1 MPSPKRATRAA
12 TRYCAPMDL
21 REVDRRFGG
30 RRKWVWSAQ
39 PRFVFDEDGNERPD
53 FEAVEDVGD
62 EAFEDETGWWTCH
75 PDTKAGDLAVI
86 YRSSGNKD
94 PNFPVRG
101 PKDLA
106 YVALVT
112 SEPPFALDRDPFAIK
127 QGLADKYGCHCVIVA
142 KIEPSVGLGEL
153 RADPVLRDWPALKA
167 SFVRAAM
174 PMPED
179 VWRRFVEIAASD
191 ERSAPPRRP
200 RRRRLSTIERRY
212 LERELEDW
220 LTESLSALRS
230 HGLDLELVG
239 RQVYCEG
246 HEGTM
251 DVLCRRAG
259 GRADFVVL
267 ELKVDE
273 VRRDAVGQILGY
285 LGWLRSRPEVSEA
298 TGVLIGGWQHPQVP
312 YALAEVDAKVQWISW
327 DAVDLPADLRH
338 LHD

>member
-1 MPSPKRATRAA
+1 
-12 TRYCAPMDL
+12 MDL
-21 REVDRRFGG
+21 REVDRRYGG
-30 RRKWVWSAQ
+30 SRKWVWSAQ
-39 PRFVFDEDGNERPD
+39 PRFVFEDDGTERPD
-53 FEAVEDVGD
+53 LEPVEDVGD

-94 PNFPVRG
+94 PDYPVRG

-112 SEPPFALDRDPFAIK
+112 SEPPFALDRDPFAIE
-127 QGLADKYGCHCVIVA
+127 QGLGGKYGCNVLIVA
-142 KIEPSVGLGEL
+142 KIEPPVGLAEL

-167 SFVRAAM
+167 SFVKAAM
-174 PMPED
+174 PMPD
-179 VWRRFVEIAASD
+179 AVWRRFVEVAASD
-191 ERSAPPRRP
+191 GRSPSARRP
-200 RRRRLSTIERRY
+200 QRRRSSTLERRHIERQ
-212 LERELEDW
+212 LEDW
-220 LTESLSALRS
+220 LTESLDALRP

-239 RQVYCEG
+239 RQIYCEG

-259 GRADFVVL
+259 GRAEFVVL

-285 LGWLRSRPEVSEA
+285 LGWLRRRREVSEA

-312 YALAEVDAKVQWISW
+312 YALDEVDAKVQWISW
-327 DAVDLPADLRH
+327 DTLDLPGDLRH
-338 LHD
+338 LLD